1 MPVSYWCH
9 SSNNSEMKGAE
20 SDFSRLYSGGNYES
34 CIFMPHASIYHT
46 LIGQLLNNVALSG
59 IYKDT
64 EQCLPRKMFIPPLQH
79 LRKMRWGWGHHLW
92 LNTQGYDNIS
102 VAKESASI
110 SLLQITKVFKAPAS
124 LWAHASSGSPQ
135 HQLSTR
141 SHAYHFCHIPRCS
154 WVRLGLS
161 WSPSTE
167 RWQRIWVSYLIP
179 LPSYLSLL
187 RQGLL

>member
-79 LRKMRWGWGHHLW
+79 EEDEVRVRAPPLIEHSGLWQHQCSKRVGINFPAPNHKGIQGPSLPVGTCILRL
-92 LNTQGYDNIS
+92 T
-102 VAKESASI
+102 
-110 SLLQITKVFKAPAS
+110 TAPAVNS
-124 LWAHASSGSPQ
+124 VPCVSFLSHSKV
-135 HQLSTR
+135 QLGP
-141 SHAYHFCHIPRCS
+141 PRTIL
-154 WVRLGLS
+154 VPFHREMTADLG
-161 WSPSTE
+161 
-167 RWQRIWVSYLIP
+167 
-179 LPSYLSLL
+179 
-187 RQGLL
+187 